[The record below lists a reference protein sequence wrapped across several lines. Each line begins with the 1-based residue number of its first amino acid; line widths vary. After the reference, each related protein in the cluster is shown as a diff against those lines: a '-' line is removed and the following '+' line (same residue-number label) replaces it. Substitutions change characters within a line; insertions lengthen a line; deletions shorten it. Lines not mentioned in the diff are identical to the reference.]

1 MNRDE
6 ILARSRQE
14 NQPEDEREK
23 TIRIRRDAFSLG
35 GVVVLGCFFMMLRIW
50 KDQCPA
56 EFVEEPSCQG

>member
-23 TIRIRRDAFSLG
+23 TIDRKS
-35 GVVVLGCFFMMLRIW
+35 VV
-50 KDQCPA
+50 
-56 EFVEEPSCQG
+56 

>member
-6 ILARSRQE
+6 ILARSRRE

-35 GVVVLGCFFMMLRIW
+35 GVVVLGFFFMMLKISTRRTSSPFL
-50 KDQCPA
+50 PA
-56 EFVEEPSCQG
+56 KAG